1 VASRFVFSMQVSGGE
16 VQSISFSGASAQ
28 VGRLSTADLRV
39 PDATVSRL
47 HCVLKASADNALTV
61 EDLGGA
67 GGIGVNGSAVKEH
80 LLIPGDVLQLG
91 NSRLTYERCEVADE
105 TQQIEVPVQTSSKAE
120 PRAAQKEQLE
130 EPPKSKQKKRRVIP
144 QTEVV
149 LVEPESPPTPDD
161 ALLEV
166 SVWGSGERIE
176 QFNFRPMSVHV
187 GQELPIPVEGASF
200 AGRMVFHHGDQG
212 WSVLVPPGATWKP
225 LHGGGK
231 LTRPELVP
239 GFFREGDAVGAPIG
253 MRDSGS
259 FTLGAV
265 QLDYRLVAP
274 AKVIPSGPLGN
285 LDFDFMNL
293 LLVSFLIHAALIIV
307 LALQP
312 PSVTSLEDTLSR
324 APNRFVRLML
334 KKRKKPPEIEKK
346 KQVVKA
352 KAKKTEAEKAA
363 SPEDERPDEAKKAP
377 TEAERAAA
385 AAAAESLFG
394 GANSGMAS
402 EALGAGAS
410 QMEQALGSISS
421 EDPNASLVGL
431 TDSAVVR
438 RAQDKFKVKVATRGR
453 AAGNLEFGRQ
463 QADLGKKTKR
473 SIQLNSGKS
482 KIKGALAREVVERV
496 VRSHRSQIKYCYE
509 KELMRTPGLEGK
521 IGIQWVIGGNGRVTR
536 VSVKED
542 GTTLKNKAMHRC
554 LSNKIRTWA
563 FPKPKGGGVVIVNWP
578 FLFKEAG

>member
-39 PDATVSRL
+39 PDATVSRN
-47 HCVLKASADNALTV
+47 HCLLESGPENALTV
-61 EDLGGA
+61 RDNGGA
-67 GGIGVNGSAVKEH
+67 GGIKINGEPVATGA
-80 LLIPGDVLQLG
+80 LNPGDVLEMG
-91 NSRLTYERCEVADE
+91 ASKLTYLRWEGPDE
-105 TQQIEVPVQTSSKAE
+105 TQQLVVEEVVERKPKRKAKAVVE
-120 PRAAQKEQLE
+120 TVE
-130 EPPKSKQKKRRVIP
+130 EKPPKKSGKP
-144 QTEVV
+144 TTEVV
-149 LVEPESPPTPDD
+149 LVEPESAPTPEDSQ
-161 ALLEV
+161 LEV
-166 SVWGSGERIE
+166 SVWAAGARIE
-176 QFNFRPMSVHV
+176 QFNFKSGNVRV
-187 GQELPIPVEGASF
+187 GRELPIPVEGPSF
-200 AGRMVFHHGDQG
+200 DGRIVFHHGDQG

-253 MRDSGS
+253 MRDQGS
-259 FTLGAV
+259 FTLGAL

-274 AKVIPSGPLGN
+274 ARMIPSGPLRD

-293 LLVSFLIHAALIIV
+293 LLVSFLIHAALIII

-312 PSVTSLEDTLSR
+312 PAVRSLEDTLSR
-324 APNRFVRLML
+324 APNRFVRLL
-334 KKRKKPPEIEKK
+334 LRERKKPPEPEKK
-346 KQVVKA
+346 KEKEA
-352 KAKKTEAEKAA
+352 AAAKKKKVDKDPSSSTEEKVQ
-363 SPEDERPDEAKKAP
+363 EQEKKAP
-377 TEAERAAA
+377 TEDERAAA
-385 AAAAESLFG
+385 AAAMDSFFG
-394 GANSGMAS
+394 SANSGTES
-402 EALGAGAS
+402 SALGAGSA
-410 QMEQALGSISS
+410 QMEQALGAISA

-438 RAQDKFKVKVATRGR
+438 RAQTKFRVKVATRGR
-453 AAGNLEFGRQ
+453 AAGNLEFGRT
-463 QADLGKKTKR
+463 QADLGKKRKR

-521 IGIQWVIGGNGRVTR
+521 IGVQWVIGGKGRVKR
-536 VSVKED
+536 VTIKED
-542 GTTLKNKAMHRC
+542 GTTLTNRAMHRC
-554 LSNKIRTWA
+554 LTNKIRTWQ